1 MDIQLCHLGVNEVRL
16 KLKLI
21 VDTRGSVAN
30 SLEYR
35 PETEKLRVQIPL
47 YH

>member
-1 MDIQLCHLGVNEVRL
+1 MDIQLCHFGVNEVRL

-21 VDTRGSVAN
+21 VDARGSVAN
-30 SLEYR
+30 SLDHW
-35 PETEKLRVQIPL
+35 PEIEKQRVQIPL